1 MLRLIGPLIG
11 YLIFAGRTPSVFFL
25 YSIISKIAH
34 FLAPSNFLE
43 SCERSEPPFPPFQ
56 PKKRRWQH
64 HQIILL
70 VDSAAISPCLPT
82 ILIFINSMEIFP
94 FIRHTVVRLLICTV
108 LPPGGG
114 GGTAP
119 IPNPSLPSATLSR
132 DMMSRA
138 QTQKMWTTL
147 TSTYS
152 ATI

>member
-1 MLRLIGPLIG
+1 MVMFCESVQLHFVLRASFHIHAICKNCPLSSP
-11 YLIFAGRTPSVFFL
+11 LKLSRKLRA
-25 YSIISKIAH
+25 
-34 FLAPSNFLE
+34 
-43 SCERSEPPFPPFQ
+43 SEPPFPPFQ

-82 ILIFINSMEIFP
+82 ILIFINTMKIFP
-94 FIRHTVVRLLICTV
+94 FIRHTVVRLLICTG